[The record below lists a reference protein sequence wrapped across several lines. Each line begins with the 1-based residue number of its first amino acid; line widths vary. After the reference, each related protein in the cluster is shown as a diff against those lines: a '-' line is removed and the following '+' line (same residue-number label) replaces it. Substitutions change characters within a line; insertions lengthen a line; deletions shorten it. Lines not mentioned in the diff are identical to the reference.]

1 MTSMFERYVKNLL
14 KEVGR
19 EDLKPVRSL
28 SSATKFQQFIMI
40 RKKKG
45 NFFSQFWKQ
54 PDIPTEFSLM
64 DILEP
69 SSSIP
74 GLQTSHI
81 SPKPISSI
89 YQSTHQ
95 VRNKPLACVLRG
107 SVIQSKERRCSFPSS
122 YPSLPSLY
130 PRETLE
136 KEPAFLKECRD
147 KRENLYVVTEIMKLT
162 KNTTLNKM
170 GHVNLNIKFFFKE
183 LGQVQGEG
191 LNVRKKTLTLPK
203 GMVMAY
209 QRKQLVLKQSTLT
222 ILHTPNIPERNIT
235 WAFMPQPTAVYPP
248 VNCFRTNLR
257 LVAYTGDILPI
268 GETQAQLHDNF
279 NHLQEEISREM
290 EALAS
295 FPKDLR
301 DTMFHNILAMLGDR
315 GALQHLMDML
325 EENPSGHLDGPGGT
339 ILDELRK
346 NTEDPWVSP
355 KYHILYI
362 LGAIMVLSDTQH
374 DLLAQS
380 MKMRILAQQRELV
393 RSILE
398 PNFKYPWSIPFTLK
412 PELLALLQDEGVAIT
427 FGLLD
432 ECGLMMEPNI
442 PRSTWDLEAKGPLS
456 ALYATLSVL
465 QQL

>member
-74 GLQTSHI
+74 ETVSTEPFLFNIAEVQKQKGGVDVKVNVGLEMSVSGNATEFQESSLEFQFVRIPPQTWTDLQ
-81 SPKPISSI
+81 K
-89 YQSTHQ
+89 
-95 VRNKPLACVLRG
+95 
-107 SVIQSKERRCSFPSS
+107 
-122 YPSLPSLY
+122 
-130 PRETLE
+130 RETLE

-170 GHVNLNIKFFFKE
+170 GHVSSGGKFSTPWNPYVK
-183 LGQVQGEG
+183 GQVQGEG

-209 QRKQLVLKQSTLT
+209 QRKQLVLKEDA
-222 ILHTPNIPERNIT
+222 ILHISDDDEQNT
-235 WAFMPQPTAVYPP
+235 FQ
-248 VNCFRTNLR
+248 
-257 LVAYTGDILPI
+257 D
-268 GETQAQLHDNF
+268 DF

-465 QQL
+465 QQLADP

>member
-74 GLQTSHI
+74 ETVSTEPFLFNIAEVQKQKGGVDVKVNVGLEMSVSGNATEFQE
-81 SPKPISSI
+81 SSLEF
-89 YQSTHQ
+89 QF
-95 VRNKPLACVLRG
+95 VLRG

-170 GHVNLNIKFFFKE
+170 GHVSSGGKFSTPWNPYVKFPQ
-183 LGQVQGEG
+183 GQVQGEG

-209 QRKQLVLKQSTLT
+209 QRKQLVLKEDA
-222 ILHTPNIPERNIT
+222 ILHISDDDEQNT
-235 WAFMPQPTAVYPP
+235 FQ
-248 VNCFRTNLR
+248 
-257 LVAYTGDILPI
+257 D
-268 GETQAQLHDNF
+268 DF

-465 QQL
+465 QQLADP